1 MKIMNANM
9 AITQSVS
16 ESRMMLRRREVVFF
30 SVLLPVMFML
40 LFGSIFGRLKDENGI
55 AVINYL
61 LPGYV
66 VMAVMSVSFISLGI
80 MTSTERQY
88 GILKRLGATPLP
100 RAVLIFGKI
109 VAISMI
115 VAAAVIVLI
124 ALGIAFYGVE
134 IKGSPLDIVA
144 IVLLGILVFSTIGLM
159 VGGMVKAEAAP
170 AILNAIYFPLLF
182 LGGALLPLNQMP
194 DWLQQIARI
203 LPSYHFTNALI
214 GVMAKGQTLPDV
226 WVNLAAMALWGAGA
240 VLVAARTFKWE

>member
-1 MKIMNANM
+1 MNASM
-9 AITQSVS
+9 VITQSIN

-55 AVINYL
+55 AVINYQ
-61 LPGYV
+61 LPGYL

-80 MTSTERQY
+80 MTATERQY

-100 RAVLIFGKI
+100 RTVLILGKI
-109 VAISMI
+109 AAILLV
-115 VAAAVIVLI
+115 VAAAVIVLM
-124 ALGIAFYGVE
+124 ALGIVFYGVT
-134 IKGSPLDIVA
+134 IKSSPLDITAV
-144 IVLLGILVFSTIGLM
+144 VLLGMLVFAVIGLM

-182 LGGALLPLNQMP
+182 AGGALLPLSQMP
-194 DWLQQIARI
+194 DWLQQVGMI

-214 GVMAKGQTLPDV
+214 EVMVRGQSLTDV
-226 WVNLAAMALWGAGA
+226 WPNLAALLAWGAGA
-240 VLVAARTFKWE
+240 ILVAARTFKWE

>member
-1 MKIMNANM
+1 MNTNM
-9 AITQSVS
+9 VITQSVN

-40 LFGSIFGRLKDENGI
+40 LFGSIFGHIKDESGI

-61 LPGYV
+61 LPGYL

-80 MTSTERQY
+80 MTATERQNS
-88 GILKRLGATPLP
+88 ILKRLGATPLP

-109 VAISMI
+109 VASAL
-115 VAAAVIVLI
+115 VVTAAVIALL
-124 ALGIAFYGVE
+124 ALGIAVYGVT
-134 IKGSPLDIVA
+134 IKGNPLSIAA
-144 IVLLGILVFSTIGLM
+144 IVLLGILVFAAIGLM

-194 DWLQQIARI
+194 DWLQQAATV

-214 GVMAKGQTLPDV
+214 GVMAKGQTLFDV
-226 WVNLAAMALWGAGA
+226 WPNLAALLAWGAA
-240 VLVAARTFKWE
+240 ALLVAARTFKWE